1 MAKAMK
7 EKDFTTGPILGPL
20 VRFMLPVLGA
30 MILTSLYGAVD
41 MLIVGRF
48 GEPKDVSAVA
58 TGSMIMV
65 TITNLANSF
74 AMGLTIHLGQQIG
87 QGLRKK
93 SGETIGAGIFEFLFI
108 GIGLSILM
116 VVLARPLSIVMQAP
130 KQALDGTVSYV
141 RICGAGFLVIMSY
154 ALFGS
159 IFRGIGDSATPLLAV
174 GIATVVNILGDLLLV
189 AVFKMGTVGA
199 ALATVFA
206 QLVSVGI
213 SLFIISRRKL
223 PFEFHLRMIRPV
235 GEVIRTV
242 TKLGAPLALQD
253 FLVSISFLVIQA
265 IVNSKGLQVSASVG
279 VADRVCAFIMLVPSA
294 FSQALS
300 AFTAQNAGAG
310 NYRRAVKSLR
320 IAILLS
326 LSAGI
331 VMFCV
336 SFFFGGTLCSIFTK
350 EPELQAIGAD
360 YLKAYAFDCILTA
373 FLFCFLGFYNGIGLT
388 RFVMI
393 QGIIGAFA
401 IRIPIAWLMSRRE
414 PLSVFLIGFATPIS
428 TVVQDLMC
436 LVCLI
441 YVYKKYVSAQAEAKQ

>member
-7 EKDFTTGPILGPL
+7 ERDFTTGPILGPL

-30 MILTSLYGAVD
+30 LILTSLYGAVD
-41 MLIVGRF
+41 LLIVGQF
-48 GEPKDVSAVA
+48 GEAKDVSAVA
-58 TGSMIMV
+58 TGSMIMMTV
-65 TITNLANSF
+65 TNLANSF

-93 SGETIGAGIFEFLFI
+93 SGETIGAGIFEFIFI
-108 GIGLSILM
+108 GIALS
-116 VVLARPLSIVMQAP
+116 VLLVAFAQPLAKVMQAP
-130 KQALDGTVSYV
+130 KEALDGTVAYV

-154 ALFGS
+154 AVFGS
-159 IFRGIGDSATPLLAV
+159 IFRGIGDSTTPLFAV
-174 GIATVVNILGDLLLV
+174 GIATAVNILGDLLLV
-189 AVFKMGTVGA
+189 AVFKLGTVGA

-206 QLVSVGI
+206 QLVSVAI
-213 SLFIISRRKL
+213 SLLIISRKKL

-235 GEVIRTV
+235 GEVNRTI

-253 FLVSISFLVIQA
+253 FLVSVSFLVIQA
-265 IVNSKGLQVSASVG
+265 IVNSKGLEVSASVG
-279 VADRVCAFIMLVPSA
+279 VGDRVCAFIMLVPSA
-294 FSQALS
+294 FAQSLS

-331 VMFCV
+331 VMFLV
-336 SFFFGGTLCSIFTK
+336 TFFFGGALCSIFTK
-350 EPELQAIGAD
+350 DQELVAIGAN

-393 QGIIGAFA
+393 QGIIGAFL
-401 IRIPIAWLMSRRE
+401 IRIPVAWIMSRIE
-414 PLSVFLIGFATPIS
+414 PVNVFLIGIATPIS
-428 TVVQDLMC
+428 TVVQDILC
-436 LVCLI
+436 LGCLI
-441 YVYKKYVSAQAEAKQ
+441 YVFRKFVKKGIESDE

>member
-30 MILTSLYGAVD
+30 LILTSLYGAVD
-41 MLIVGRF
+41 LLIVGQF
-48 GEPKDVSAVA
+48 GEAKDVSAVA
-58 TGSMIMV
+58 TGSMIMMTV
-65 TITNLANSF
+65 TNLANSF

-93 SGETIGAGIFEFLFI
+93 SGETIGAGIFEFIFI
-108 GIGLSILM
+108 GIALS
-116 VVLARPLSIVMQAP
+116 VLLVAFAQPLAKVMQAP
-130 KQALDGTVSYV
+130 KEALDGTTAYV

-189 AVFKMGTVGA
+189 AVFKLGTVGA
-199 ALATVFA
+199 AFATVFA
-206 QLVSVGI
+206 QLVSVAV
-213 SLFIISRRKL
+213 SLLLISRRKL
-223 PFEFHLRMIRPV
+223 PFDFHLKMIRPV
-235 GEVIRTV
+235 GEVNRTI

-253 FLVSISFLVIQA
+253 FLVSVSFLVIQA
-265 IVNSKGLQVSASVG
+265 IVNSKGLEVSASVG
-279 VADRVCAFIMLVPSA
+279 VGDRVCAFIMLVPSA

-326 LSAGI
+326 LSAGVI
-331 VMFCV
+331 MFLV
-336 SFFFGGTLCSIFTK
+336 TFFFGSTLCSIFTK
-350 EPELQAIGAD
+350 DPLLAAIGGN

-388 RFVMI
+388 RFVMV
-393 QGIIGAFA
+393 QGIIGAFL
-401 IRIPIAWLMSRRE
+401 IRIPIAWLMSRVE
-414 PLSVFLIGFATPIS
+414 PVNVFLIGIATPIS
-428 TVVQDLMC
+428 TVFQDLMC
-436 LVCLI
+436 LGCLI
-441 YVYKKYVSAQAEAKQ
+441 YVYRKFIPRK

>member
-30 MILTSLYGAVD
+30 LILTSLYGAVD
-41 MLIVGRF
+41 LLIVGQF
-48 GEPKDVSAVA
+48 GEAKDVSAVA
-58 TGSMIMV
+58 TGSMIMMTV
-65 TITNLANSF
+65 TNLANSF

-93 SGETIGAGIFEFLFI
+93 SGETIGAGIFEFIFI
-108 GIGLSILM
+108 GIALS
-116 VVLARPLSIVMQAP
+116 VLLVSFARPLAKVMQAP
-130 KQALDGTVSYV
+130 KEALDGTTAYV

-159 IFRGIGDSATPLLAV
+159 IFRGIGDSATPLFAV

-189 AVFKMGTVGA
+189 AVFKLGTVGA
-199 ALATVFA
+199 AFATVFA
-206 QLVSVGI
+206 QLVSVAV
-213 SLFIISRRKL
+213 SLLLISRRKL
-223 PFEFHLRMIRPV
+223 PFDFHLKMIRPV
-235 GEVIRTV
+235 GEVNRTI

-253 FLVSISFLVIQA
+253 FLVSVSFLVIQA
-265 IVNSKGLQVSASVG
+265 IVNSKGLEVSASVG
-279 VADRVCAFIMLVPSA
+279 VGDRVCAFIMLVPSA

-326 LSAGI
+326 LSAGVI
-331 VMFCV
+331 MFLV
-336 SFFFGGTLCSIFTK
+336 TFFFGSTLCSIFTK
-350 EPELQAIGAD
+350 DPLLAEIGGN

-388 RFVMI
+388 RFVMV
-393 QGIIGAFA
+393 QGIIGAFL
-401 IRIPIAWLMSRRE
+401 IRIPIAWLMSRVE
-414 PLSVFLIGFATPIS
+414 PVNVFLIGIATPIS
-428 TVVQDLMC
+428 TVFQDLMC
-436 LVCLI
+436 LGCLI
-441 YVYKKYVSAQAEAKQ
+441 YVYRKFIPRK

>member
-30 MILTSLYGAVD
+30 LILTSLYGAVD
-41 MLIVGRF
+41 LLIVGQF
-48 GEPKDVSAVA
+48 GEAKDVSAVA
-58 TGSMIMV
+58 TGSMIMMTV
-65 TITNLANSF
+65 TNLANSF

-93 SGETIGAGIFEFLFI
+93 SGETIGAGIFEFLII
-108 GIGLSILM
+108 G
-116 VVLARPLSIVMQAP
+116 VVLSALLVSFARPLAKVMQAP
-130 KQALDGTVSYV
+130 KEALDGTTAYV

-159 IFRGIGDSATPLLAV
+159 IFRGIGDSATPLFAV

-189 AVFKMGTVGA
+189 AVFKLGTIGA
-199 ALATVFA
+199 AFATVFA
-206 QLVSVGI
+206 QLVSVAV
-213 SLFIISRRKL
+213 SLLLISRRKL
-223 PFEFHLRMIRPV
+223 PFDFHLKMIRPV
-235 GEVIRTV
+235 GEVNRTI

-253 FLVSISFLVIQA
+253 FLVSVSFLVIQA
-265 IVNSKGLQVSASVG
+265 IVNSKGLEVSASVG
-279 VADRVCAFIMLVPSA
+279 VGDRVCAFIMLVPSA

-326 LSAGI
+326 LSAGVI
-331 VMFCV
+331 MFLV
-336 SFFFGGTLCSIFTK
+336 TFFFGSTLCSIFTK
-350 EPELQAIGAD
+350 DPLLAEIGGN

-388 RFVMI
+388 RFVMV
-393 QGIIGAFA
+393 QGIIGAFL
-401 IRIPIAWLMSRRE
+401 IRIPIAWLMSRVE
-414 PLSVFLIGFATPIS
+414 PVNVFLIGIATPIS
-428 TVVQDLMC
+428 TVFQDLMC
-436 LVCLI
+436 LGCLI
-441 YVYKKYVSAQAEAKQ
+441 YVYRKFIPRK

>member
-30 MILTSLYGAVD
+30 LILTSLYGAVD
-41 MLIVGRF
+41 LLIVGRF
-48 GEPKDVSAVA
+48 GDAKDVSAVA

-65 TITNLANSF
+65 TVTNLANSF

-93 SGETIGAGIFEFLFI
+93 SGETIGAGIFEFLII
-108 GIGLSILM
+108 G
-116 VVLARPLSIVMQAP
+116 VVLSALLVSFARPLAKVMQAP
-130 KQALDGTVSYV
+130 KEALDGTTAYV

-159 IFRGIGDSATPLLAV
+159 IFRGIGDSATPLFAV

-189 AVFKMGTVGA
+189 AVFKLGTIGA
-199 ALATVFA
+199 AFATVFA
-206 QLVSVGI
+206 QLVSVAV
-213 SLFIISRRKL
+213 SLLLISRRKL
-223 PFEFHLRMIRPV
+223 PFDFHLKMIRPV
-235 GEVIRTV
+235 GEVNRTI

-253 FLVSISFLVIQA
+253 FLVSVSFLVIQA
-265 IVNSKGLQVSASVG
+265 IVNSKGLEVSASVG
-279 VADRVCAFIMLVPSA
+279 VGDRVCAFIMLVPSA

-326 LSAGI
+326 LSAGVI
-331 VMFCV
+331 MFLV
-336 SFFFGGTLCSIFTK
+336 TFFFGSTLCSIFTK
-350 EPELQAIGAD
+350 DPLLAEIGGN

-388 RFVMI
+388 RFVMV
-393 QGIIGAFA
+393 QGIIGAFL
-401 IRIPIAWLMSRRE
+401 IRIPIAWLMSRVE
-414 PLSVFLIGFATPIS
+414 PVNVFLIGIATPIS
-428 TVVQDLMC
+428 TVFQDLMC
-436 LVCLI
+436 LGCLI
-441 YVYKKYVSAQAEAKQ
+441 YVYRKFIPRK